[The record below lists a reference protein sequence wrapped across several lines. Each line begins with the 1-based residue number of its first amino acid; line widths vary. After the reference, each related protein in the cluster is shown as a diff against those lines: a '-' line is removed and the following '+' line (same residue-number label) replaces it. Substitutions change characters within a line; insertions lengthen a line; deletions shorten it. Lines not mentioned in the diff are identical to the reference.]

1 MRFYASVFKGRS
13 VHKSLLFSSLKEWF
27 KDSNK
32 SLGAYAQ
39 CEFSRNS
46 DSLCLEGSLRIC
58 TANYCEADSE
68 LKSEATCDK
77 V

>member
-13 VHKSLLFSSLKEWF
+13 VHKSLLFSPLKEWF

-32 SLGAYAQ
+32 SLDAYVQ

-58 TANYCEADSE
+58 TANDYEADSE

-77 V
+77 M